1 MMEEPSVWDYVKA
14 KVQFWKKSN
23 LDFSFQETAETSVVS
38 EERKESPNLLTLS
51 SIPWLSLLPFVVL
64 LVGQFMLEPPDR
76 LPLWGGLF
84 YLVGGILLIFAVR
97 FGYLVIPAVPDDST
111 RVENIQIRWNWLL
124 AAGTGMVI
132 SFVLF
137 GGNRFNSLNV
147 LIWLFA
153 IISLFIA
160 ILSPTT
166 YSRWLA
172 WITAAGKWIRAPKV
186 NFSISIWGIALI
198 LALIVVGYFRLA
210 NLEQIPSEMVSD
222 HAEKLYDVRDVLN
235 GQYKIF
241 FERNT
246 GREAFQFYWT
256 ALIAV
261 LFNTG
266 ISFMSLKIGTVIV
279 GLITLYYMARLGNLL
294 GGKWLALFVLV
305 FAGIGYW
312 PNIIS
317 RIGLRFPLY
326 PFCVAPL
333 MFYLIRGL
341 INRDRNDFIWA
352 GIALGIGLHGYTS
365 SRMVPFLVVVAF
377 IIYGLHLKTKAE
389 RIQTAYWLGFVI
401 IVSFFIFLP
410 LFRYALENPQIFA
423 YRALTRVGYFERS
436 LPAPVLAVF
445 LNNLWNALT
454 MFFWSNGNVWVH
466 SIPYRPALDP
476 VTAVLFFIG
485 MVVVLIRYIQKR
497 HWVDLLLLLSIP
509 LLLMP
514 SVLSLAFP
522 DENPNLNRTAGAY
535 VPVFLLVAIGFD
547 SLIQGIRNVLS
558 EKNAIK
564 GVSIIGVIIFLMAL
578 LFNYELFFVQYNR
591 LYRQSA
597 WNTSEMGEIMRS
609 FSRVTGSPDTV
620 YVVGYPYWVDT
631 RLVGINAGFVNRNPE
646 IFKDQ
651 FFETIS
657 DPRAK
662 LFMLNPAD
670 VESLEALRTLYPQ
683 GRASWYDSSVEGKDF
698 ILFMVPADQDQLP

>member
-14 KVQFWKKSN
+14 KVQFWKKTN
-23 LDFSFQETAETSVVS
+23 LDFSLQETAESTVIS
-38 EERKESPNLLTLS
+38 EAKEESRRLLTVS
-51 SIPWLSLLPFVVL
+51 SVPWLSLLPFVVL

-84 YLVGGILLIFAVR
+84 YLVGGILLIVAIR
-97 FGYLVIPAVPDDST
+97 LGYLMVPAEPVDST

-124 AAGTGMVI
+124 AAGTGMVV
-132 SFVLF
+132 SFALF
-137 GGNRFNSLNV
+137 GGNRFNSLNL
-147 LIWLFA
+147 LIWLFS
-153 IISLFIA
+153 IISLFFA
-160 ILSPTT
+160 ILSPDTF
-166 YSRWLA
+166 SRLLA
-172 WITAAGKWIRAPKV
+172 WINTVRNWLRAPKV
-186 NFSISIWGIALI
+186 NFSISTWGIILI

-210 NLEQIPSEMVSD
+210 NLAQLPSEMVSD

-256 ALIAV
+256 AMIAV
-261 LFNTG
+261 LFKTG

-279 GLITLYYMARLGNLL
+279 GLITLYYMTRLGNLL
-294 GGKWLALFVLV
+294 GGKWLALFVLI
-305 FAGIGYW
+305 FSGIGYW

-341 INRDRNDFIWA
+341 INRTRNDFIWA
-352 GIALGIGLHGYTS
+352 GVALGIGLHGYTS
-365 SRMVPFLVVVAF
+365 SRIVPFLVVVAF
-377 IIYGLHLKTKAE
+377 IIYGLHLKRRAE
-389 RIQTAYWLGFVI
+389 RIQSIYWLGFVT

-410 LFRYALENPQIFA
+410 LFRYALENPQMFA
-423 YRALTRVGYFERS
+423 YRALTRVGDFEHP
-436 LPAPVLAVF
+436 LPGPVLAVF
-445 LNNLWNALT
+445 INNLWNALT

-476 VTAVLFFIG
+476 ISAVLFFMG
-485 MVVVLIRYIQKR
+485 MVVLLIRYIRKR
-497 HWVDLLLLLSIP
+497 HWVDLFLLLSIP
-509 LLLMP
+509 VLLMP

-535 VPVFLLVAIGFD
+535 VPVFLMVGIGFE
-547 SLIQGIRNVLS
+547 SLIQGVRSVISQKSTV
-558 EKNAIK
+558 K
-564 GVSIIGVIIFLMAL
+564 GVGIIGGIIFLMTF
-578 LFNYELFFVQYNR
+578 LFNYELFFVQYNG

-597 WNTSEMGEIMRS
+597 WNTSEMGEIMRG
-609 FSRVTGSPDTV
+609 FSRITGSPDTV

-651 FFETIS
+651 FIS
-657 DPRAK
+657 TKADPRAK

-670 VESLEALRTLYPQ
+670 LESLEALRSLYPQ

-698 ILFMVPADQDQLP
+698 VLFMVPADFDQLP